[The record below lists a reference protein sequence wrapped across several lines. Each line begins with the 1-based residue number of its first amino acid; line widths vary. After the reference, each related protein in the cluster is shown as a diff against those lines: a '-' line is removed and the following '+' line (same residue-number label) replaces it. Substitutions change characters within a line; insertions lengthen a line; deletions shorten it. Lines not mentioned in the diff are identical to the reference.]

1 MWPTQFT
8 QIPFHAQRSE
18 DAVAIRKRRATTGG
32 SNTRSIVSSSAMQ
45 SHHHIGPAPSMDAKQ
60 KTTRRTTN
68 GKCPYLLR
76 VGKAG
81 EVRRSEK
88 PPPAGNPGET
98 HAMRCDVMRCDEA
111 AQDLCGGDGGLGER
125 VEVEERGRSWDW
137 EPGNCRN
144 GEVFLCFFLSFC
156 MRGLCFAFGGED
168 GEETLFFLPPTH
180 TDTRTHLFRS
190 LNHRSP

>member
-137 EPGNCRN
+137 EQGNCRN
-144 GEVFLCFFLSFC
+144 GEVFLSFFLHAWPLLC
-156 MRGLCFAFGGED
+156 VRRRRRGGDPL
-168 GEETLFFLPPTH
+168 LSSPHTH
-180 TDTRTHLFRS
+180 RHTHALVPQPQ
-190 LNHRSP
+190 SP